1 MFLLKSIAVFCV
13 ASVLC
18 GCRVIDRKLV
28 FDPGKNQIIQTESG
42 ERFYFSLDESGDGEA
57 AVWSANSDDS
67 DVDVFVAHTYPP
79 TEASVSIRI
88 HRGFDGPSTVYFV
101 RKKPGSKTVVNR
113 FTLSFFKRTNDSAFW
128 E

>member
-1 MFLLKSIAVFCV
+1 MLLLRFIAVLGV
-13 ASVLC
+13 ASALC
-18 GCRVIDRKLV
+18 GCRMIDRKLV

-42 ERFYFSLDESGDGEA
+42 ERFYFSLDEHGGD
-57 AVWSANSDDS
+57 AVWSAKSDDP
-67 DVDVFVAHTYPP
+67 DVEVAVEHTHPP

-101 RKKPGSKTVVNR
+101 RKKPGSRSVFGK
-113 FTLSFFKRTNDSAFW
+113 FAMAFFKRTNDAAVW